1 MNKTQMLERINR
13 AADENN
19 KKEARKAEDE
29 RRRHT
34 AIINAV
40 KKLAP
45 RIADMLDIAQHLYN
59 KNIPIGKKRTLHGM
73 QHSDEF
79 VSSWWNHNLGF
90 CYDSCKRP
98 RVEYPMWFG
107 FINGGAYGED
117 MCVDREGNIVR
128 GSHKYRNMQIML
140 EQFDEFERKFYDYVE
155 SL

>member
-1 MNKTQMLERINR
+1 MNKIEMLERINR

-19 KKEARKAEDE
+19 QKKAREAEYERK
-29 RRRHT
+29 RRT
-34 AIINAV
+34 AIVCAV

-59 KNIPIGKKRTLHGM
+59 KNIPIGKKRTLSGM

-79 VSSWWNHNLGF
+79 ISSWWSHNLGF

-107 FINGGAYGED
+107 FINGGACGED
-117 MCVDREGNIVR
+117 MCVDREGNIVK
-128 GSHKYRNMQIML
+128 GHHKYGDMQRML
-140 EQFDEFERKFYDYVE
+140 ERFDEFERMFYDYVE

>member
-1 MNKTQMLERINR
+1 MNKTEMLERINKVAETR
-13 AADENN
+13 NA
-19 KKEARKAEDE
+19 EAIRKA
-29 RRRHT
+29 T
-34 AIINAV
+34 AQQEHFNTKV
-40 KKLAP
+40 KAIRALAP

-59 KNIPIGKKRTLHGM
+59 KNIPIGKKRTLHVM
-73 QHSDEF
+73 PHSDEF
-79 VSSWWNHNLGF
+79 VSSWWSHNLGF

-128 GSHKYRNMQIML
+128 GRHKYRDMQIML